1 MNIKTKN
8 IINVSIINKFN
19 LLLFIIKT
27 THLGH
32 YQILPLSIDY
42 C

>member
-8 IINVSIINKFN
+8 IIVSIINKFN

-27 THLGH
+27 TPLEH
-32 YQILPLSIDY
+32 YRKLQAFLK
-42 C
+42 